1 MPNDMLLK
9 LVVGVAVPAVLGFV
23 LILLLIPRAVAGTIG
38 GNSAQTGPTRHLAWA
53 LPLVMFAVFAALQP
67 WIAGKFVLI
76 PKSASE
82 WALPAAVFGLVFA
95 LVNAALPAPG
105 AVRLGLRFAMLV
117 GIGAL
122 IARTFLS
129 RWTPLETAAWL
140 GGFAL
145 LTFGSGRL
153 LARAA
158 IAGRDVR
165 GVDGVGVLALFTMGA
180 AAVCEPGLLSLPSAQ
195 FIGILA
201 WLLTGAAAASLLR
214 PSLRLHHASAG
225 MPLLVAM
232 SVVFAASLTSGDV
245 PLWVK
250 GVLGVMLPAIP
261 GLAAAFDRVWPASAE
276 GPKLK
281 RSIARLAVASL
292 PLLVIGGLGAWQ
304 AMQVQKS
311 EYQS

>member
-9 LVVGVAVPAVLGFV
+9 LIAGAIPPAIVGFLAILFLVPRG
-23 LILLLIPRAVAGTIG
+23 R
-38 GNSAQTGPTRHLAWA
+38 STGDARPTRHIAWA
-53 LPLVMFAVFAALQP
+53 LPLVLFAVFALLQP
-67 WIAGKFVLI
+67 WIAGKFILL
-76 PKSASE
+76 PRSASE

-95 LVNAALPAPG
+95 LINVALPAPG
-105 AVRLGLRFAMLV
+105 TLRHGLRLALLV
-117 GIGAL
+117 GIGTL
-122 IARTFLS
+122 IARTFLA
-129 RWTPLETAAWL
+129 RWTPLEAATWL
-140 GGFAL
+140 GSFAV
-145 LTFGSGRL
+145 LTFVSGRL

-158 IAGRDVR
+158 TAQR
-165 GVDGVGVLALFTMGA
+165 GVDGIGVLALFTMA
-180 AAVCEPGLLSLPSAQ
+180 SAAVCVPGLNSLPSAQ

-225 MPLLVAM
+225 LPLLVAM

-281 RSIARLAVASL
+281 RSIARLVVASV
-292 PLLVIGGLGAWQ
+292 PLLIIGGLGAWQ
-304 AMQVQKS
+304 AMQVQAS
-311 EYQS
+311 GYEY

>member
-9 LVVGVAVPAVLGFV
+9 LIAGAIPPAIVGFLA
-23 LILLLIPRAVAGTIG
+23 ILLLVPRGR
-38 GNSAQTGPTRHLAWA
+38 STGEERPTRHIMWV
-53 LPLVMFAVFAALQP
+53 LPLVLFAVFAVLQP
-67 WIAGKFVLI
+67 WIAGKFILL
-76 PKSASE
+76 PRSASE

-95 LVNAALPAPG
+95 LINVALPAPG
-105 AVRLGLRFAMLV
+105 TLRHGLRLALLV

-122 IARTFLS
+122 IARTFLA
-129 RWTPLETAAWL
+129 RWTPLEAAAWL
-140 GGFAL
+140 GSFAV
-145 LTFGSGRL
+145 LTFVSGRL

-158 IAGRDVR
+158 TAQR
-165 GVDGVGVLALFTMGA
+165 GVDGIGVLALFTMAA
-180 AAVCEPGLLSLPSAQ
+180 AAVCVPGLNSLPSAQ

-225 MPLLVAM
+225 LPLLVAM

-261 GLAAAFDRVWPASAE
+261 GMAVAFDRVWPASAE

-281 RSIARLAVASL
+281 RSIARLVVASV

-304 AMQVQKS
+304 AMQVQES
-311 EYQS
+311 GYEY

>member
-9 LVVGVAVPAVLGFV
+9 LIAGAIPPAIVGFLA
-23 LILLLIPRAVAGTIG
+23 ILLLVPRGR
-38 GNSAQTGPTRHLAWA
+38 STGDERPTRHIMWV
-53 LPLVMFAVFAALQP
+53 LPLVLFAVFALLQP
-67 WIAGKFVLI
+67 WIAGKFILL
-76 PKSASE
+76 PRSASE

-95 LVNAALPAPG
+95 LINVGLPAPG
-105 AVRLGLRFAMLV
+105 TLRHGLRLALLV

-122 IARTFLS
+122 IARTFLD
-129 RWTPLETAAWL
+129 RWTPLEAAAWL
-140 GGFAL
+140 GSFAV
-145 LTFGSGRL
+145 LTFVSGRL

-158 IAGRDVR
+158 TAQR
-165 GVDGVGVLALFTMGA
+165 GVDGIGVLALFTMAA
-180 AAVCEPGLLSLPSAQ
+180 AAVCVPGLNSLPSAQ

-214 PSLRLHHASAG
+214 PSLRLHHASASL
-225 MPLLVAM
+225 PLLISM

-250 GVLGVMLPAIP
+250 GVLGVLLPAIP

-281 RSIARLAVASL
+281 RSIARLVVASL
-292 PLLVIGGLGAWQ
+292 PLLIIGGLGAWQ
-304 AMQVQKS
+304 AMQVKES
-311 EYQS
+311 GYEY

>member
-9 LVVGVAVPAVLGFV
+9 LIAGAIPPAIVGFLAILFLVPRG
-23 LILLLIPRAVAGTIG
+23 R
-38 GNSAQTGPTRHLAWA
+38 STGEERPTRHIAWV
-53 LPLVMFAVFAALQP
+53 LPLVLFAVFAVLQP
-67 WIAGKFVLI
+67 WIAGKFVLL
-76 PKSASE
+76 PRSASE

-95 LVNAALPAPG
+95 LINVALPAPG
-105 AVRLGLRFAMLV
+105 TLRHGLRLALLV

-122 IARTFLS
+122 IARTFLA
-129 RWTPLETAAWL
+129 RWTPLDAAAWL
-140 GGFAL
+140 GSFAV
-145 LTFGSGRL
+145 LTFVSGRL

-158 IAGRDVR
+158 TAQR
-165 GVDGVGVLALFTMGA
+165 GVDGIGVLALFTMAA
-180 AAVCEPGLLSLPSAQ
+180 AAVCVPGLNSLPSAQ

-225 MPLLVAM
+225 LPLLVAM
-232 SVVFAASLTSGDV
+232 SVVFAASLTSGAV
-245 PLWVK
+245 PLWMK

-261 GLAAAFDRVWPASAE
+261 GLAAAFDHVWPASAE

-281 RSIARLAVASL
+281 RSIARLVVASL

-304 AMQVQKS
+304 AMQVQAS
-311 EYQS
+311 GYEY

>member
-9 LVVGVAVPAVLGFV
+9 LIAGAIPPAIVGFMA
-23 LILLLIPRAVAGTIG
+23 ILLLVPRGR
-38 GNSAQTGPTRHLAWA
+38 STGDERPTRHIAWA
-53 LPLVMFAVFAALQP
+53 LPLALFATFALLQP
-67 WIAGKFVLI
+67 WIAGKFVLL
-76 PKSASE
+76 PRSASE

-95 LVNAALPAPG
+95 LINVALPAPG
-105 AVRLGLRFAMLV
+105 TLRHGLRIALLV

-140 GGFAL
+140 GAFAV
-145 LTFGSGRL
+145 LTFVSGRL

-158 IAGRDVR
+158 TVQR
-165 GVDGVGVLALFTMGA
+165 GVDGIGVLALFTMAA
-180 AAVCEPGLLSLPSAQ
+180 AAVCVPGLNSLPSAQ
-195 FIGILA
+195 FVGILA

-214 PSLRLHHASAG
+214 PSLRLYHASAG
-225 MPLLVAM
+225 LPLLVAM

-261 GLAAAFDRVWPASAE
+261 GLVLVFDRVWPASAE

-281 RSIARLAVASL
+281 RSIARLVVASL

-304 AMQVQKS
+304 AMQVQES
-311 EYQS
+311 GYEY